1 MNLGETNYALRY
13 WRSLV
18 RPNEMRINV
27 EVTYA
32 DTGAYAVHTQR
43 FFDKIDV
50 DTQYAVAAVPRVP
63 SSWPQ
68 LALWSHQ
75 VAPPLSACA
84 LTVSSCSDCL
94 LAL

>member
-1 MNLGETNYALRY
+1 
-13 WRSLV
+13 
-18 RPNEMRINV
+18 MRINV

-75 VAPPLSACA
+75 VDPPLSAHV
-84 LTVSSCSDCL
+84 LTFCLCSDFL
-94 LAL
+94 LVL